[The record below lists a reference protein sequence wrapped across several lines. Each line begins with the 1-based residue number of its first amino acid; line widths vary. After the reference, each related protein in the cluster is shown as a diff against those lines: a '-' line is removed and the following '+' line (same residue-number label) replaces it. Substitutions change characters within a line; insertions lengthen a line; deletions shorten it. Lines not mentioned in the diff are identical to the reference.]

1 MTDSR
6 HIEGQALT
14 KERSKAKTLKPRE
27 EFAFFDKPVPS
38 AENEIVQTADIAD
51 QGQLIGALV
60 GRIFTSSGE
69 RISANGLH
77 VTFTIH
83 KGKDEV
89 NTDDGITMQYDPFGA
104 RFETPVIYMTFSSGQ
119 KYASL
124 GTKQE
129 SGSISFTDWVEV
141 NKDEKENK
149 NKVKEQTQKRKA
161 QPLPFRLHELLEAKY
176 KIT

>member
-6 HIEGQALT
+6 RIEDQTPT
-14 KERSKAKTLKPRE
+14 KERSKAKTLKLRE
-27 EFAFFDKPVPS
+27 AFAFFDKQVPS

-83 KGKDEV
+83 RGKDEM
-89 NTDDGITMQYDPFGA
+89 NTTAGIDNQYDSFGSK
-104 RFETPVIYMTFSSGQ
+104 FETPVIYMTLSSGK

-124 GTKQE
+124 GTHQE
-129 SGSISFTDWVEV
+129 SDNITFTDWVEV
-141 NKDEKENK
+141 KIDEKEDK
-149 NKVKEQTQKRKA
+149 NKIKTRVQKHEA
-161 QPLPFRLHELLEAKY
+161 QALPFRLHELLEAKY